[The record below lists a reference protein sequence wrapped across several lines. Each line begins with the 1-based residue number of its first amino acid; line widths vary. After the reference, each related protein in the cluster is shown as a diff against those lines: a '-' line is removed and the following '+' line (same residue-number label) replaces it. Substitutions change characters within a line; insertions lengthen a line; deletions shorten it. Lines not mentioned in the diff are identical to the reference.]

1 MNLFRM
7 IQSFRDAAKGVAY
20 VFVNEQNFRFQTFSS
35 LVVVLVS
42 WYVGLSKSEWVVILL
57 LIFLV
62 MILELI
68 NSAVEKFADVL
79 KPRLDLQVQ
88 TVKEIMAGMVLLAS
102 LGAILIGLVIFYPHL
117 VEVITRWW

>member
-1 MNLFRM
+1 MNLVRM
-7 IQSFRDAAKGVAY
+7 IQSFKDAASGVAY
-20 VFVNEQNFRFQTFSS
+20 VFWNEQNFRLQVFAS
-35 LVVVLVS
+35 LVVILFS
-42 WYVGLSKSEWVVILL
+42 WYFRLSRSEWVVILL

-62 MILELI
+62 IILELI

-88 TVKEIMAGMVLLAS
+88 TVKDIMAGVVLLAS

-117 VEVITRWW
+117 VEFIGRWW

>member
-88 TVKEIMAGMVLLAS
+88 TVKDIMAGMVLLAS

>member
-88 TVKEIMAGMVLLAS
+88 TVKDIMAGMVLLAS

-117 VEVITRWW
+117 VEIVARWW